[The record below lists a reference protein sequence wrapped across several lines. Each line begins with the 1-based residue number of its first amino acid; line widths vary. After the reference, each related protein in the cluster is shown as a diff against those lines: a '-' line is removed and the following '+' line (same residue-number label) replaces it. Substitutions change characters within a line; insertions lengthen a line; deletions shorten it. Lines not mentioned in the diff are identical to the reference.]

1 MSEVTREDVIEFAL
15 AHVQAIDW
23 MGDSAENACSCG
35 WEGFERTKSGTRR
48 VRQVDVPFEEHF
60 ADALIAAFPHLVGGV
75 QRAIRP
81 SSPTID
87 GFIRHGV
94 RTVYTVTGPW
104 RGVER

>member
-60 ADALIAAFPHLVGGV
+60 ADALIAAFPHLVGEV
-75 QRAIRP
+75 KAIIGRTDPVTPP
-81 SSPTID
+81 S
-87 GFIRHGV
+87 HKKE

-104 RGVER
+104 REVER